1 MLAICPI
8 TITAAKAY
16 VAANHRHH
24 RPPQGAL
31 FAVACHAD
39 NRLCG
44 VALIGRPVARL
55 LDDGRT
61 AEVTRLCTDG
71 TPNACSMLY
80 GAARRA
86 AAALGYRRLLTYTLA
101 SEPGSSLRG
110 AGWSPTRITGG
121 DTWNRPNR
129 ERCDSQS
136 TEPKQ
141 RWEAVL

>member
-1 MLAICPI
+1 MLAIHPI

-16 VAANHRHH
+16 VAEHHRHH

-31 FAVACHAD
+31 FAVACQED
-39 NRLCG
+39 GRLCG

-71 TPNACSMLY
+71 TRNVCSMLY

-86 AAALGYRRLLTYTLA
+86 AAALGYRRLLTYTLV
-101 SEPGSSLRG
+101 SEPGASLRG
-110 AGWSPTRITGG
+110 AGWSPTRVTCG
-121 DTWNRPNR
+121 DTWDRPNR
-129 ERCDSQS
+129 GRGDAHP

-141 RWEAVL
+141 RREAAL